1 MAASETPPIEVVLR
15 PRKRNAK
22 QMVATAVV
30 FACYLLALKVLEDI
44 QTGSWQHS
52 GLRLGLLSLRERS
65 GLDVLREQGHF
76 RRSVEEDLE
85 RLATIDDDTDIN
97 DLEEEDSL

>member
-1 MAASETPPIEVVLR
+1 MAASETPQPIEVVLR

-22 QMVATAVV
+22 QMAVTALV
-30 FACYLLALKVLEDI
+30 FACYLIALKVLEDV

-85 RLATIDDDTDIN
+85 RLATIDDDTDN
-97 DLEEEDSL
+97 DLEEDPQ